1 MVSTEDDFNF
11 LGDTTIFEKLVND
24 NIRYVRKSLKV
35 VIANKDKDKYL
46 FKIFIYMFVFKI
58 IMKLFEKCTE
68 VC

>member
-35 VIANKDKDKYL
+35 VIANKDKDKDRTPP
-46 FKIFIYMFVFKI
+46 K
-58 IMKLFEKCTE
+58 
-68 VC
+68 